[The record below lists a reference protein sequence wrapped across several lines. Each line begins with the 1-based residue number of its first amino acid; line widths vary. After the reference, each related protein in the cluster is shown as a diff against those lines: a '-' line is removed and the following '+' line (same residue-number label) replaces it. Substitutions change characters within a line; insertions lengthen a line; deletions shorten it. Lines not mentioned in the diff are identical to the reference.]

1 MILDTEQWTCT
12 LPLARPLAVGAV
24 DTADPVESA
33 DSGTTSAASSH
44 TCIAPRGGHSANFCV
59 CAGRP
64 AVYIFGGRDFQEDGG
79 EFRHFGR
86 NDACVLRSGLS
97 ERYPLTPCLFARH
110 RLRYLLYL
118 DAPKRE
124 ELSAYGDGSF
134 SLA

>member
-12 LPLARPLAVGAV
+12 LPLARPLYAGAVGAAV
-24 DTADPVESA
+24 PAESTDAAATTAE
-33 DSGTTSAASSH
+33 SSH
-44 TCIAPRGGHSANFCV
+44 TCIGIAPRGGHSANFCV

-64 AVYIFGGRDFQEDGG
+64 AVYIFGGRDFQDDGG

-86 NDACVLRSGLS
+86 NDACVCSIPFPSAIDSPLCSCSRS
-97 ERYPLTPCLFARH
+97 
-110 RLRYLLYL
+110 YLLYL

-124 ELSAYGDGSF
+124 ELSAYSDGSF